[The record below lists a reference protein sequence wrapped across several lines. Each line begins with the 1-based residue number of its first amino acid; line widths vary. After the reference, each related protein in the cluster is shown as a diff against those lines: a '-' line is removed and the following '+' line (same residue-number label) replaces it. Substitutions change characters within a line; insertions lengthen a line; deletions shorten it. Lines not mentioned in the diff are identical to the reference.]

1 MVQLIRNRTVG
12 GVLIGILVI
21 ALSKI
26 FFEFVP
32 EPPNVTYTP
41 LFHSLKKIV
50 AFNSFVE
57 ISIALAFVVIQA
69 GVFTFLLHYHKVI
82 KERTFFPFIIY
93 ILVALVYSEQ
103 FYLNPASFL
112 NFFLILIVHKMLN
125 LQESG
130 KNPGLLFLDIGTL
143 IGISFLFSKETIYFI
158 PAVLIGVLIIYTYD
172 ITNFLMMLLSAFLVL
187 LIAAGVYYLSGFI
200 SEFVN
205 FFTFTPI
212 NIYVII
218 NHWQER
224 FYILLAI
231 LFVLVLISYL
241 VFQFKSTQVTNK
253 AKRFAGVFLVFWIVS
268 NLIVFV
274 QEVNLWYNM
283 ALIAIPASVF
293 ASNYF
298 QERRGNNWV
307 KNILF
312 LLLVLG
318 LISVQL
324 NY

>member
-1 MVQLIRNRTVG
+1 MVQLIRNRTIG
-12 GVLIGILVI
+12 GILIGILVI
-21 ALSKI
+21 VVSKF

-32 EPPNVTYTP
+32 EPPHVTYTP
-41 LFHSLKKIV
+41 LFFALKKIIV
-50 AFNSFVE
+50 FNDFIEIAIAVSFV
-57 ISIALAFVVIQA
+57 AIQA
-69 GVFTFLLHYHKVI
+69 GLLTFLLHYHKVI

-93 ILVALVYSEQ
+93 VLVALVYSEQ

-112 NFFLILIVHKMLN
+112 NFFMILIIHKMLN

-143 IGISFLFSKETIYFI
+143 IGISFLFAKETIYFI
-158 PAVLIGVLIIYTYD
+158 PAVLIGVLIVYTYE
-172 ITNFLMMLLSAFLVL
+172 ITNFLIMLLSTFIVL
-187 LIAAGVYYLSGFI
+187 LISAGVYYLSGNI
-200 SEFVN
+200 SDFLN

-212 NIYVII
+212 KIYVII

-224 FYILLAI
+224 FYILLSI
-231 LFVLVLISYL
+231 LFALVLISYL
-241 VFQFKSTQVTNK
+241 IFQFKSTSVTNK

-268 NLIVFV
+268 ILVVFV

-283 ALIAIPASVF
+283 ALAAIPASVF

-298 QERRGNNWV
+298 QERKGNNWI